1 MYVIVFWPTIDRILH
16 SYLSN
21 FILLLGMK
29 DPLQKHIEKL
39 KIMKESAK
47 RRNGLYSNLLKLNDK
62 DTSRSLRALTKAPAP
77 GKKIQKIG
85 FIMFWIP
92 EPTGI
97 TCAVGGPMIL
107 AGKYLEK
114 VYNGAKISDI
124 GNHTKESFSTIH
136 DFKNSMMWHFF

>member
-1 MYVIVFWPTIDRILH
+1 MQDSF
-16 SYLSN
+16 
-21 FILLLGMK
+21 
-29 DPLQKHIEKL
+29 QKHIEKL

-47 RRNGLYSNLLKLNDK
+47 RRNELYSDLTKLDDK
-62 DTSRSLRALTKAPAP
+62 NTARSLRALTKAPAP

-97 TCAVGGPMIL
+97 TCAAGGPMIL

-114 VYNGAKISDI
+114 VYNGAKISDV

-136 DFKNSMMWHFF
+136 DFKDTMM

>member
-1 MYVIVFWPTIDRILH
+1 MIDRILH
-16 SYLSN
+16 PYLSN
-21 FILLLGMK
+21 FVLLLGMK

-136 DFKNSMMWHFF
+136 DFKNSMM

>member
-1 MYVIVFWPTIDRILH
+1 MIDRILH
-16 SYLSN
+16 PHLSN
-21 FILLLGMK
+21 FVSLSNMQDSLR
-29 DPLQKHIEKL
+29 KHIERL

-47 RRNGLYSNLLKLNDK
+47 RRNELYSGLTKLDDK
-62 DTSRSLRALTKAPAP
+62 NTTRSLRALTKAPAP

-85 FIMFWIP
+85 FIMCWIP

-107 AGKYLEK
+107 AGRYPEK
-114 VYNGAKISDI
+114 IYNGAKISDI

-136 DFKNSMMWHFF
+136 DFKNSVL

>member
-1 MYVIVFWPTIDRILH
+1 MIDRTSH
-16 SYLSN
+16 RYLSN
-21 FILLLGMK
+21 FVLLLDMK
-29 DPLQKHIEKL
+29 DPLQSYIEKL
-39 KIMKESAK
+39 KIMKESAN
-47 RRNGLYSNLLKLNDK
+47 RRNELYSDITKLDDK
-62 DTSRSLRALTKAPAP
+62 NTTRSLRALTKAPAP

-85 FIMFWIP
+85 FIMLWVP

-107 AGKYLEK
+107 AGRYLEK

-136 DFKNSMMWHFF
+136 DFKNSMM

>member
-1 MYVIVFWPTIDRILH
+1 MIDRILH
-16 SYLSN
+16 PYLSN
-21 FILLLGMK
+21 FVLLLGMK

-62 DTSRSLRALTKAPAP
+62 DTSRSLRALTKASAP

-85 FIMFWIP
+85 FIMLWIP

-107 AGKYLEK
+107 AGRYLEK

-124 GNHTKESFSTIH
+124 GNHTKDTFSTIH
-136 DFKNSMMWHFF
+136 DFKDSMM

>member
-1 MYVIVFWPTIDRILH
+1 MINRILH

-21 FILLLGMK
+21 FVLLSNMN
-29 DPLQKHIEKL
+29 DHLQKHIEKL

-47 RRNGLYSNLLKLNDK
+47 RRSELYSGSVKLNDES
-62 DTSRSLRALTKAPAP
+62 TTRSLRALTKASAP

-124 GNHTKESFSTIH
+124 GDHTKDTFSTIH
-136 DFKNSMMWHFF
+136 DFKDSMM

>member
-1 MYVIVFWPTIDRILH
+1 MIDRILH

-21 FILLLGMK
+21 FVLLSNMN
-29 DPLQKHIEKL
+29 DHLQKHIEKL

-47 RRNGLYSNLLKLNDK
+47 RRNGLYSDLVKLDDK
-62 DTSRSLRALTKAPAP
+62 NTSRSLRALTKASAP

-114 VYNGAKISDI
+114 VYNGSKISDI
-124 GNHTKESFSTIH
+124 GNHAKDTFSTIH
-136 DFKNSMMWHFF
+136 DFKNSMM

>member
-1 MYVIVFWPTIDRILH
+1 MIDRISH
-16 SYLSN
+16 QYLFN
-21 FILLLGMK
+21 FVSLLGMK
-29 DPLQKHIEKL
+29 DPLQRYIEKL
-39 KIMKESAK
+39 KIMKESAN
-47 RRNGLYSNLLKLNDK
+47 RRNELYSDITKLDDK
-62 DTSRSLRALTKAPAP
+62 NTRRSLRALTKAPAP

-85 FIMFWIP
+85 FIMLWIP

-107 AGKYLEK
+107 AGRYLEK

-136 DFKNSMMWHFF
+136 DFKNSMM

>member
-1 MYVIVFWPTIDRILH
+1 MIDRTSH
-16 SYLSN
+16 WYLSN
-21 FILLLGMK
+21 FVLLLDMK
-29 DPLQKHIEKL
+29 DNLQSYIEKL
-39 KIMKESAK
+39 KIMKESAN
-47 RRNGLYSNLLKLNDK
+47 RRNELYSDITKLDDK
-62 DTSRSLRALTKAPAP
+62 NTTRSLRALTKAPAP

-85 FIMFWIP
+85 FIMLWIP

-107 AGKYLEK
+107 AGRYLEK

-136 DFKNSMMWHFF
+136 DFKNSMM

>member
-1 MYVIVFWPTIDRILH
+1 MINRTLH

-21 FILLLGMK
+21 FTSLSNMR
-29 DPLQKHIEKL
+29 DPLQERIEKL
-39 KIMKESAK
+39 KIMRESAK
-47 RRNGLYSNLLKLNDK
+47 RRSGLYSDIMKLDDK
-62 DTSRSLRALTKAPAP
+62 STTRSLRALTNASAP

-85 FIMFWIP
+85 FIMLWIP

-107 AGKYLEK
+107 AGRYLEK

-124 GNHTKESFSTIH
+124 SNHTKDSFSTIH
-136 DFKNSMMWHFF
+136 DFKNSVL

>member
-1 MYVIVFWPTIDRILH
+1 MIDRILH
-16 SYLSN
+16 PYLSN
-21 FILLLGMK
+21 FVLLLGMK

-124 GNHTKESFSTIH
+124 GNHTKDTFSTIH
-136 DFKNSMMWHFF
+136 DFKNSMM

>member
-1 MYVIVFWPTIDRILH
+1 MIDRILH

-21 FILLLGMK
+21 FVLLSNMN
-29 DPLQKHIEKL
+29 DHLQKHIEKL

-47 RRNGLYSNLLKLNDK
+47 RRSELYSGIVKLNDK
-62 DTSRSLRALTKAPAP
+62 STTRSLRALTKASAP

-124 GNHTKESFSTIH
+124 GDHTKDTFSTIH
-136 DFKNSMMWHFF
+136 DFKDSMM

>member
-1 MYVIVFWPTIDRILH
+1 
-16 SYLSN
+16 
-21 FILLLGMK
+21 MK
-29 DPLQKHIEKL
+29 DPLQKHVEKL
-39 KIMKESAK
+39 RIMRESAK
-47 RRNGLYSNLLKLNDK
+47 RRTELYSDIVKLNDK
-62 DTSRSLRALTKAPAP
+62 STKRSLSALTNAPAP

-107 AGKYLEK
+107 AGRYLEK

-136 DFKNSMMWHFF
+136 DFKNSMV

>member
-1 MYVIVFWPTIDRILH
+1 MD
-16 SYLSN
+16 
-21 FILLLGMK
+21 
-29 DPLQKHIEKL
+29 DPLQRHIEKL

-47 RRNGLYSNLLKLNDK
+47 RRTELYSDLVKLDDK
-62 DTSRSLRALTKAPAP
+62 SAKRSLTALTKASAP

-114 VYNGAKISDI
+114 VYNGAKISDV
-124 GNHTKESFSTIH
+124 GDHTKDTFSTIR
-136 DFKNSMMWHFF
+136 DFKDSMV

>member
-1 MYVIVFWPTIDRILH
+1 MIDRTLH
-16 SYLSN
+16 PHLSN
-21 FILLLGMK
+21 FVSLSNMQ
-29 DPLQKHIEKL
+29 DSFQKHIEKL

-47 RRNGLYSNLLKLNDK
+47 RRSELYTNIVKLNDK
-62 DTSRSLRALTKAPAP
+62 DTTRSLRALTKAPAP

-92 EPTGI
+92 EPTGV

-114 VYNGAKISDI
+114 VYNGAKITDI

-136 DFKNSMMWHFF
+136 DFKNSMM

>member
-1 MYVIVFWPTIDRILH
+1 MIDRTSH
-16 SYLSN
+16 RYLSN
-21 FILLLGMK
+21 FVSLLGMK
-29 DPLQKHIEKL
+29 DPLQSYIEKL
-39 KIMKESAK
+39 KIMKESAN
-47 RRNGLYSNLLKLNDK
+47 RRNELYSDITKLDDK
-62 DTSRSLRALTKAPAP
+62 NTTRSLRALTKAPAP

-85 FIMFWIP
+85 FIMLWIP

-107 AGKYLEK
+107 AGRYLEK

-136 DFKNSMMWHFF
+136 DFKNSMS

>member
-1 MYVIVFWPTIDRILH
+1 MIDRILH

-21 FILLLGMK
+21 FVLLSNMN
-29 DPLQKHIEKL
+29 DHLQKHIEKL

-47 RRNGLYSNLLKLNDK
+47 RRSELYSGIVKLNDES
-62 DTSRSLRALTKAPAP
+62 TTRSLRALTKASAP

-85 FIMFWIP
+85 FIMLWIP

-107 AGKYLEK
+107 AGRYLEK

-124 GNHTKESFSTIH
+124 GNHTKDTFSTIH
-136 DFKNSMMWHFF
+136 DFKNSMM